1 MSQEIREQLSALMD
15 GELSR
20 DETRFLMR
28 RVAHDQVAV
37 SSWSSFHLI
46 RQALRRQV
54 IVRMRPG
61 FADAVLARIED
72 ETKLQSRDSR
82 TWLRWAS
89 GGAIAASV
97 AVAALVLSGPQDPDI
112 SLPGE
117 AVASRAAVQAPA
129 APAAS
134 AAQPAA
140 NRSTDFRPPMI
151 SPMLDVQP
159 ASASTAGFSAQPVPM
174 DPRTQSY
181 LVRHYDATGNN
192 GQPGMLP
199 YVLLI
204 VPTAPQTAT
213 VASPGQATEQR

>member
-28 RVAHDQVAV
+28 RVAHDQALV
-37 SSWSSFHLI
+37 SSWSNFHVA
-46 RQALRRQV
+46 RQAMRRQV
-54 IVRMRPG
+54 IVRIRPG
-61 FADAVLARIED
+61 FADSILARLEA
-72 ETKLQSRDSR
+72 ETPVQTRHSGN
-82 TWLRWAS
+82 WLRWAS

-97 AVAALVLSGPQDPDI
+97 AVAALVLSGPQDATTPL
-112 SLPGE
+112 SGE
-117 AVASRAAVQAPA
+117 SVASRAAIQSPVAPV
-129 APAAS
+129 AS
-134 AAQPAA
+134 AAIPAA
-140 NRSTDFRPPMI
+140 NRTADFRPPMA
-151 SPMLDVQP
+151 SPVLDVQP

-181 LVRHYDATGNN
+181 LVRHYDATGSN

-204 VPTAPQTAT
+204 VPSAPQA
-213 VASPGQATEQR
+213 ASAPPKQAAEQR